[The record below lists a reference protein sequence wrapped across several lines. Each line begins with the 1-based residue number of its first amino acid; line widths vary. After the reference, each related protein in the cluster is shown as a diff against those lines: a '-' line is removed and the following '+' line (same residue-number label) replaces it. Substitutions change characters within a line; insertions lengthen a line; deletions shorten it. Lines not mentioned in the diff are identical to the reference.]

1 MPEQPRNLNNQ
12 NKSTNNF
19 PIVISL
25 GLALLMLGLSWRI
38 FTIITIASGV
48 TWFVKRYQEKQKQQK
63 DYLKNI
69 FYQLIQEN
77 NGYITA
83 LDLAINSQLSG
94 KIVQEFLDQ
103 QVKEF
108 GAELEVT
115 QEGGLLY
122 YFPTAVS
129 LVERITDKTLE
140 NNNQLISK
148 VSNSEAQLSN
158 ISELNYPLEDIDIS
172 ENSQLQSATKI
183 VSPLTQK
190 ELAIRL
196 NVHASTISKRKT
208 KPDFGEWSS
217 QKDPESIAWKY
228 FKEQAQ
234 FLPIIP
240 RF

>member
-1 MPEQPRNLNNQ
+1 MPNKYQSLLKNIKMPEQPRNLNTN
-12 NKSTNNF
+12 NKSTDNF
-19 PIVISL
+19 LIVISL
-25 GLALLMLGLSWRI
+25 GLALLILGLSWRI
-38 FTIITIASGV
+38 LTIIAIASGV
-48 TWFVKRYQEKQKQQK
+48 TWFLKHYQEKQKQQK
-63 DYLKNI
+63 DYLNSI

-94 KIVQEFLDQ
+94 KIAQEFLDEQ
-103 QVKEF
+103 AKEF
-108 GAELEVT
+108 GAELEIT

-129 LVERITDKTLE
+129 IVGKTTDKTLE

-148 VSNSEAQLSN
+148 VSNYETQL
-158 ISELNYPLEDIDIS
+158 P
-172 ENSQLQSATKI
+172 ENSQLQSATEI
-183 VSPLTQK
+183 ASPLTQK

-196 NVHASTISKRKT
+196 NVHASTISKRKS

-234 FLPIIP
+234 FLPIIS

>member
-1 MPEQPRNLNNQ
+1 MPEQPRNLNNN
-12 NKSTNNF
+12 NKSTDNF
-19 PIVISL
+19 PIVISF

-38 FTIITIASGV
+38 FTIIAIASGV

-63 DYLKNI
+63 DYLNNI

-94 KIVQEFLDQ
+94 KIVQEFLDEQ
-103 QVKEF
+103 AKEF
-108 GAELEVT
+108 GAELEIT

-129 LVERITDKTLE
+129 LVGRTTDKILE
-140 NNNQLISK
+140 NNTQLISK
-148 VSNSEAQLSN
+148 DSNYEAQLPNNSH
-158 ISELNYPLEDIDIS
+158 LKDIP
-172 ENSQLQSATKI
+172 ENSLLQSATEI

>member
-1 MPEQPRNLNNQ
+1 MPEQPRNLNTN
-12 NKSTNNF
+12 NKSTDNF
-19 PIVISL
+19 PIVISF

-38 FTIITIASGV
+38 FTIIAIASGV

-63 DYLKNI
+63 DYLNSI

-94 KIVQEFLDQ
+94 KIVQEFLDEQ
-103 QVKEF
+103 AKEF
-108 GAELEVT
+108 GAELEIT
-115 QEGGLLY
+115 QEGSLLY

-129 LVERITDKTLE
+129 LVGRPTDKILE
-140 NNNQLISK
+140 HNTQLIPK
-148 VSNSEAQLSN
+148 VSNYETQLPKNSQ
-158 ISELNYPLEDIDIS
+158 LNSHLKDFP
-172 ENSQLQSATKI
+172 ENSQLQSATEI
-183 VSPLTQK
+183 ASPLTQK

-228 FKEQAQ
+228 FQEQAQ

>member
-1 MPEQPRNLNNQ
+1 
-12 NKSTNNF
+12 
-19 PIVISL
+19 
-25 GLALLMLGLSWRI
+25 
-38 FTIITIASGV
+38 
-48 TWFVKRYQEKQKQQK
+48 
-63 DYLKNI
+63 
-69 FYQLIQEN
+69 

-94 KIVQEFLDQ
+94 KIVQEFLDEKA
-103 QVKEF
+103 KEF
-108 GAELEVT
+108 GAELEIT
-115 QEGGLLY
+115 QEGSLLY

-129 LVERITDKTLE
+129 LVGRPTDKILE
-140 NNNQLISK
+140 HNTQLIPK
-148 VSNSEAQLSN
+148 VSNYETQLPKNSQIN
-158 ISELNYPLEDIDIS
+158 SHLKDFP
-172 ENSQLQSATKI
+172 ENSQLQSATEI
-183 VSPLTQK
+183 ASPLTQK

-228 FKEQAQ
+228 FQEQAQ

>member
-1 MPEQPRNLNNQ
+1 MPEQPRNLNTN
-12 NKSTNNF
+12 NKSTDNF
-19 PIVISL
+19 LIVISL
-25 GLALLMLGLSWRI
+25 GLALLILGLSWRI
-38 FTIITIASGV
+38 LTIIAIVSGV
-48 TWFVKRYQEKQKQQK
+48 TWFLKHYQKKQKQQK
-63 DYLKNI
+63 DYLNSI

-94 KIVQEFLDQ
+94 KIAQEFLDEQ
-103 QVKEF
+103 AKEF
-108 GAELEVT
+108 GAELEIT

-129 LVERITDKTLE
+129 LVGRPTDKILE

-148 VSNSEAQLSN
+148 VSNYETQL
-158 ISELNYPLEDIDIS
+158 P
-172 ENSQLQSATKI
+172 ENSQLQSATEI
-183 VSPLTQK
+183 ASPLTQK

-196 NVHASTISKRKT
+196 NVHASTISKRKS

-217 QKDPESIAWKY
+217 QKDPESITWKY

-234 FLPIIP
+234 FLPIIS